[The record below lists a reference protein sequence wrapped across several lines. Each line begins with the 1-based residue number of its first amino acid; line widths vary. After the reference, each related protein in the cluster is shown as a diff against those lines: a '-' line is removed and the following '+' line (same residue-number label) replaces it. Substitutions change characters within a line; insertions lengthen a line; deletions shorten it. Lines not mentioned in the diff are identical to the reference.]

1 MNNNRQ
7 NKKNQVRIELEVK
20 DINDDFSKEIE
31 QRKKIII
38 LVEHSKSYAKEY
50 SFKAYANKRF
60 NYRGDKYV
68 IAIAHLDFIPL
79 EQLKP
84 NVLFDI
90 LKNDLNK
97 VYNEFVIRYPDAL
110 LEKPFSF
117 NYALDYSEK
126 TNKAEIMAMAV
137 MRTSDEFA
145 RVQFSPIVEISK
157 EQYDMILGR
166 VDTDEGK
173 LLHDIMTEKR
183 TGIEQYGIV
192 GYLTDGKIKTHNM
205 YMEVLSDLI
214 PDYKNVDCFRTKML
228 EYKNY
233 RTNKSAYLFSIKTE
247 EEKKAHIEEENE
259 SIV

>member
-1 MNNNRQ
+1 MSNKQ
-7 NKKNQVRIELEVK
+7 NKKNQIRVELEVK

-38 LVEHSKSYAKEY
+38 LAEHSKSYAKEY
-50 SFKAYANKRF
+50 AFKAYANKRF
-60 NYRGDKYV
+60 KYRGDKYV

-79 EQLKP
+79 ENLKP
-84 NVLFDI
+84 NVLFEI

-97 VYNEFVIRYPDAL
+97 VYDEFVSRYPNAL

-126 TNKAEIMAMAV
+126 TNKAEIMTIAV
-137 MRTSDEFA
+137 MRTSEGFA
-145 RVQFSPIVEISK
+145 RVQFSPIAPITK
-157 EQYDMILGR
+157 EQYDMILGK
-166 VDTDEGK
+166 VDTEEGR

-183 TGIEQYGIV
+183 SGIEQYGIV

-205 YMEVLSDLI
+205 YMEVLMDLI
-214 PDYKNVDCFRTKML
+214 PDYKNVDGFRTKLL

-233 RTNKSAYLFSIKTE
+233 RVHKSAYLFSIKTE
-247 EEKKAHIEEENE
+247 EEKKAHMEEEKE